1 MATLTLTIY
10 DISKDAVITDKS
22 DKLDVVSLLT
32 DMQLVEIFG
41 YKYTLVGLNMTKKM
55 YQPTEI
61 IADINIQTTEGK
73 TWADISRSMI
83 ETMFK
88 HRKVQLSSG
97 DDTIGSDY
105 YVHEVIPEYK
115 SGCMSMRLKI
125 YSLDKMLTLKKTSRS
140 FVCKQLSSILSTELA
155 KYTLPYDSKTNPS
168 YNKDNMHVL
177 YYTNT
182 DSKKVEHIFPYLV
195 QYNESFYDMLARTTN
210 RWGEFLYY
218 EDGSL
223 RIGYNGDESK
233 IKSVSN
239 YYKITYS
246 NKNTDEELLSKVT
259 DGNYE
264 MEAAYDKTV
273 YDTPVPKFPYVVR
286 GELGKP
292 GGLADKYFMRK
303 VASFLNT
310 DKNITSW
317 VANTLIDDTVSTIE
331 AMASTLEWNLASN
344 GTYFDDKGTA
354 EQYGDYKFKLFSRP
368 FGIDQELVKKGF
380 NEFTEIT
387 SAYANEDE
395 IYDAKR
401 YGKIRSLEED
411 AANNVI
417 TINYDTTWPAL
428 KLGDIIKVNGERFI
442 VINISA
448 IYKDNVLTFEVKGSG
463 ANQYTD
469 SDKNTVYEFYP
480 AVIPSGHVRYSGP
493 QIATIKD
500 ADDPTLFHRV
510 RLVFPWQGDA
520 SNVSESDASPWVPFA
535 GKNDGKATT
544 SRHYSGDEVF
554 VGFIDG
560 NIERPYVIGA
570 RQKNKPDD
578 VTIDVNIDT
587 PGGHHMRMSDG
598 EGAGLAK
605 FMASAF
611 SPALSSFFELVP
623 PALLGEVITPD
634 WEWKGSKH
642 FEGGFQIS
650 DYYGFYKISGSSGD
664 RNITVSSPWGDV
676 NINAFTG
683 ISISAPNGDI
693 QIKGKNVRIEA
704 GNNLELVSG
713 TNIGWKLANDKK
725 FGDFTDASVG
735 LTISSAIANKLAQ
748 KTQLLDLSLVRSI
761 VEVVMRPVEGALTV
775 KSNRF
780 LKLEAGGTECEYPKF
795 AYNEDEKTKALK
807 IVEKVSELK
816 TNTGVATDGIV
827 GLFKLTTAMT
837 EAIFAKWEKRNEKC
851 LSKKAALEKAIKELK
866 EYANDEGDVCKTF
879 DELKVYLWNK
889 EKEKIEEGDL
899 GFNENVGTDE
909 NATVTE
915 DVLGRFMFKKKDDII
930 SLRKK
935 ARTAVLNAA
944 NALNTACNALSNFKV
959 TQDDVNKAIGF
970 FRWSTLPKD
979 AKEKMYNAIN
989 KENCK
994 GFKMFKS
1001 NEDEGI
1007 KSLTNKYGGLD
1018 KDVTKKFRRLIC
1030 LNLLT
1035 EFGFNQ
1041 ERTKT
1046 NGVAPPEP
1054 TPENIT
1060 TDKTWRD
1067 YVNSIQEIPEL
1078 SKEGSMVIQT
1088 FKDAFTQT
1096 YSDMVGDIRFIKAY
1110 REKQAWSDGKNGTI
1124 LLGNK
1129 NKTYTLDDDLDI
1141 VTFDAIESY
1150 DDLLTNLN
1158 NPKKDKYLKKIKK
1171 TLLSI

>member
-61 IADINIQTTEGK
+61 IADISIQTIEGK
-73 TWADISRSMI
+73 TWADISRSTI

-125 YSLDKMLTLKKTSRS
+125 YSLDKMLTLKKASRS

-182 DSKKVEHIFPYLV
+182 DNKKVEHIFPYLV

-273 YDTPVPKFPYVVR
+273 YDTPVPKNPYVVR
-286 GELGKP
+286 GELLKF
-292 GGLADKYFMRK
+292 GGLLDKYIMKK

-317 VANTLIDDTVSTIE
+317 ATNTLIDDSVSTIE

-428 KLGDIIKVNGERFI
+428 KLGDIIKADGDRFI
-442 VINISA
+442 VFNISA
-448 IYKDNVLTFEVKGSG
+448 VFDNSSLTFEVKGIG

-469 SDKNTVYEFYP
+469 SNKNTVYEFYP

-520 SNVSESDASPWVPFA
+520 SSVSESDASPWVPFA

-693 QIKGKNVRIEA
+693 QIKGKNVKIEA

-713 TNIGWKLANDKK
+713 TNIGWKLLNDKK
-725 FGDFTDASVG
+725 YGNRSDASIG

-775 KSNRF
+775 RSNRF
-780 LKLEAGGTECEYPKF
+780 LKLEAGGNECEYPTL
-795 AYNEDEKTKALK
+795 AYQDPNDTNVLK
-807 IVEKVSELK
+807 VAQKVSEVT
-816 TNTGVATDGIV
+816 TNKGVATDGIV
-827 GLFKLTTAMT
+827 GLFKLTKAMT

-851 LSKKAALEKAIKELK
+851 LSKKAELEEAIKELK
-866 EYANDEGDVCKTF
+866 EYANDENAVCKTF
-879 DELKVYLWNK
+879 DELKADLWNK
-889 EKEKIEEGDL
+889 GKETLSEDDL
-899 GFNENVGTDE
+899 GFKENVKVEGEAAQIVDD
-909 NATVTE
+909 
-915 DVLGRFMFKKKDDII
+915 DVLGHFMFKKKDDII

-935 ARTAVLNAA
+935 ARTAVVNAA
-944 NALNTACNALSNFKV
+944 NALNTACNALSNFEV
-959 TQDDVNKAIGF
+959 TQDDVNKAIGYI
-970 FRWSTLPKD
+970 RWSTLPKD
-979 AKEKMYNAIN
+979 AKEKMFNAIN
-989 KENCK
+989 NQNCK

-1001 NEDEGI
+1001 NDDEGI
-1007 KSLTNKYGGLD
+1007 KSLTKKYGGLD
-1018 KDVTKKFRRLIC
+1018 KNVTKKFRRLIC
-1030 LNLLT
+1030 LNLLK
-1035 EFGFNQ
+1035 EFHFVD
-1041 ERTKT
+1041 ERDG
-1046 NGVAPPEP
+1046 NVAEP
-1054 TPENIT
+1054 TDENIA
-1060 TDKTWRD
+1060 TDETWRA
-1067 YVNSIQEIPEL
+1067 YVNSIKEIPEL
-1078 SKEGSMVIQT
+1078 SKEGSMVVQT

-1096 YSDMVGDIRFIKAY
+1096 YSDMVGDVRFIKAY
-1110 REKQAWSDGKNGTI
+1110 REKNAWSDGKNGTI
-1124 LLGNK
+1124 LIGVGNNTFNVK
-1129 NKTYTLDDDLDI
+1129 GDGNDATFPKIETFNIVKDI
-1141 VTFDAIESY
+1141 DTK
-1150 DDLLTNLN
+1150 
-1158 NPKKDKYLKKIKK
+1158 KKDKYLKKIKN

>member
-61 IADINIQTTEGK
+61 IADIDIQTIEGK
-73 TWADISRSMI
+73 TWADISRSTI

-115 SGCMSMRLKI
+115 QGCMSMRLKI

-140 FVCKQLSSILSTELA
+140 FVGKQLSSILSTELA

-223 RIGYNGDESK
+223 RIGYDGDESK

-239 YYKITYS
+239 YYKKTFS
-246 NKNTDEELLSKVT
+246 NKNTDDELLSKVT

-286 GELGKP
+286 GELFRP
-292 GGLADKYFMRK
+292 GGLFDKYFMKK

-317 VANTLIDDTVSTIE
+317 ATNTLIDDTVSTIE
-331 AMASTLEWNLASN
+331 AISSTLAWNLASN

-368 FGIDQELVKKGF
+368 FGIDKEKVKKGF

-395 IYDAKR
+395 IYNAKR
-401 YGKIRSLEED
+401 YGKIRTLEED

-428 KLGDIIKVNGERFI
+428 KLGDIIKVNDERFI

-463 ANQYTD
+463 ANQSTD
-469 SDKNTVYEFYP
+469 SSNNPVYEFYP

-510 RLVFPWQGDA
+510 RLAFPWQGSD
-520 SNVSESDASPWVPFA
+520 VSASDASPWVPFA

-598 EGAGLAK
+598 EGLGFVK
-605 FMASAF
+605 SFFSTF
-611 SPALSSFFELVP
+611 SPAVDTIFQFVP
-623 PALLGEVITPD
+623 PALLGEFVDMD
-634 WEWKGSKH
+634 WKFSKH

-693 QIKGKNVRIEA
+693 EIKGKNVKIEA

-713 TNIGWKLANDKK
+713 TNVGWKLANDKK
-725 FGDFTDASVG
+725 YGDFSAASLG

-748 KTQLLDLSLVRSI
+748 KTQLLDLSLVRSV

-780 LKLEAGGTECEYPKF
+780 LKLEAGGSECEYPKF
-795 AYNEDEKTKALK
+795 AYDKDIKTDLLTAAKN
-807 IVEKVSELK
+807 VSML
-816 TNTGVATDGIV
+816 TNTGVGTDGMV
-827 GLFKLTTAMT
+827 ALFKLTTAMT
-837 EAIFAKWEKRNEKC
+837 EAVAAKWQKRYEEC
-851 LSKKAALEKAIKELK
+851 QSKKAALEKAIKELK
-866 EYANDEGDVCKTF
+866 KYANDEGDVCKTY
-879 DELKVYLWNK
+879 DELKTDLWNK
-889 EKEKIEEGDL
+889 TKEKIEEDDL
-899 GFNENVGTDE
+899 GFKENVKVDGDAAQIVE
-909 NATVTE
+909 AA
-915 DVLGRFMFKKKDDII
+915 VLGHFMFKNPDDII

-935 ARTAVLNAA
+935 ARTSVVNAA
-944 NALNTACNALSNFKV
+944 KALHTACIDLVDFEM
-959 TQDDVNKAIGF
+959 TQDDINKAIGI
-970 FRWSTLPKD
+970 FRWSTLPEGS
-979 AKEKMYNAIN
+979 KEKMYNAIN
-989 KENCK
+989 KDNCK
-994 GFKMFKS
+994 NFRMY
-1001 NEDEGI
+1001 NPNPDEDVKEL
-1007 KSLTNKYGGLD
+1007 KNKYKGL
-1018 KDVTKKFRRLIC
+1018 KEETTKKFRRLIC
-1030 LNLLT
+1030 LNLLK
-1035 EFGFNQ
+1035 EYELDKN
-1041 ERTKT
+1041 RA
-1046 NGVAPPEP
+1046 NGENMLRAPEEP

-1060 TDKTWRD
+1060 TGATWKN
-1067 YVNSIQEIPEL
+1067 YVNSLQVIPEL
-1078 SKEGSMVIQT
+1078 SKEGAMVVETI
-1088 FKDAFTQT
+1088 KDAFKQQF
-1096 YSDMVGDIRFIKAY
+1096 SDIKEIKQM
-1110 REKQAWSDGKNGTI
+1110 RKEKQSWSDGKKGTI
-1124 LLGNK
+1124 LVGSN
-1129 NKTYTLDDDLDI
+1129 NKTFRLDDSWNI
-1141 VTFDAIESY
+1141 VTFDKIETFNNIVP
-1150 DDLLTNLN
+1150 DVT
-1158 NPKKDKYLKKIKK
+1158 NPKKNEYLKRIKD